1 VGNDTAF
8 WGRPS
13 TSPFSP
19 DFGASPPVLVGRRH
33 EMAELGSGLA
43 TGPRDAR
50 YTSVLM
56 GVRGSGKTALLNEMQ
71 DQAAAEGWVVLA
83 VDASTPGLLDRIVS
97 AVDRADQTYETLGVG
112 PGDEKSV
119 QRSVALR
126 LGVLAGKLTTT
137 RHPRERHAQDL
148 RERLTLVAMAAERHG
163 TSLLLT
169 VDELHAVDR
178 TEGRRLASDLQ
189 HITKREQLPLACV
202 GAGLSEMKNT
212 LMLDRKMTFFH
223 RCETYDLKPLS
234 TEDVVDGL
242 VGTIAGAGGHI
253 TADALVMAAE
263 AAAGSPYKMQVVGDR
278 AWNLAG
284 APEEAIGVEAVQQA
298 AAVADRIV
306 EERVSIPAWRD
317 LSDSERTHLAAVAS
331 LGGAAAPR
339 DVSGVTKEPASAVS
353 ASLARM
359 ANAGYL
365 ARPRNGVYQ
374 LTGIVPISLVL
385 RESLHNP
392 TSAPPDAPRARCR
405 KWMPRAQA
413 RCVLTAGHAGRC
425 RSC

>member
-1 VGNDTAF
+1 MGNDTAF

-137 RHPRERHAQDL
+137 RHPRERHPQDL

-223 RCETYDLKPLS
+223 RCETYDL
-234 TEDVVDGL
+234 
-242 VGTIAGAGGHI
+242 AWR
-253 TADALVMAAE
+253 DA
-263 AAAGSPYKMQVVGDR
+263 SPDR
-278 AWNLAG
+278 PRRRVPRG
-284 APEEAIGVEAVQQA
+284 APERRRRRHGAHSGCNSCPYGGKWRGLMDDHVDRWGSCCASDRARWAKSLVS
-298 AAVADRIV
+298 AVA
-306 EERVSIPAWRD
+306 
-317 LSDSERTHLAAVAS
+317 AS
-331 LGGAAAPR
+331 
-339 DVSGVTKEPASAVS
+339 
-353 ASLARM
+353 
-359 ANAGYL
+359 
-365 ARPRNGVYQ
+365 
-374 LTGIVPISLVL
+374 VP
-385 RESLHNP
+385 
-392 TSAPPDAPRARCR
+392 
-405 KWMPRAQA
+405 
-413 RCVLTAGHAGRC
+413 
-425 RSC
+425 